1 MIPTGSAPK
10 KFQEQPMDSY
20 ETRKAEAT
28 STAAAQESRP
38 LTVSG
43 LYQGDMML
51 PQPGRFELEL
61 RVDIDPRNLISPV
74 MNRVSGDLFQVTRT
88 NLPGQPPQI
97 SRTYIESWIV
107 DHPLATPSTD
117 HIDVTGPVRYWVG
130 THAATTVALRI
141 SWPGSPPA
149 VSAEVTFTESGGATR
164 KYSCRRISDS
174 FRNVNIEIDVCSSIN
189 QLPLLPSY
197 DTSWHD
203 DHPADLPHR
212 VLTIESAYEEA
223 GVHVTIAADHSVID
237 DSAPQ
242 FADWTTAELHDAMET
257 HFSQISGTWP
267 KWNIWGLMA
276 GTFEDSLV
284 GGIMFDTASA
294 GTGASGSERQGFAVF
309 RKHEWFN
316 NLVTGA
322 PQNQDQAQ
330 AARQFLYTWVHEA
343 GHAYNFLHSW
353 DKGRPDSL
361 SWMNYDWRY
370 EQRNGEKTFWKR
382 FAFRF
387 DDDELIHL
395 RHGNRASV
403 IMGGDPWSSG
413 SHLEAPNLSMTQI
426 EGKAALE
433 LIVRS
438 KDYFDL
444 MEPVIVELRLRNLLS
459 DASVLIDKRL
469 QPEYGGVAIYIQKP
483 DGHVIQYDP
492 VICAVGGPEM
502 LLLAAAGTGEQ
513 GKDRYSREIFLSY
526 GSSSFYFDQPGDYR
540 IRAVYQGPGDVLI
553 PSEAHRIRIGA
564 PVSKE
569 IDRAAQDYFTDD
581 VGLTLYLQGSRSPH
595 LKKGS
600 DVLEDMAT
608 RFKDSPL
615 GAKIAVTLANG
626 VSQPFYRMQD
636 PQSQKMV
643 RTSDADPQRAL
654 AMTESALNVYRND
667 KDKSSNLGYS
677 RVVLRRADYH
687 EEAGSPEKAKQ
698 ELQTLAQ
705 DLTARGANAP
715 IVARY
720 QRRADQ
726 LPDSNGKP
734 PDAAAPQGRGRA
746 AAPKKRPRG
755 SKRAT

>member
-1 MIPTGSAPK
+1 
-10 KFQEQPMDSY
+10 MDSY
-20 ETRKAEAT
+20 ESGKAEAT
-28 STAAAQESRP
+28 SAAAAQASRP

-61 RVDIDPRNLISPV
+61 RMDIDPRNLISPV

-88 NLPGQPPQI
+88 NLPGQAAQI

-107 DHPLATPSTD
+107 DHPVMTPSAD
-117 HIDVTGPVRYWVG
+117 HIDVTGAVRYWVG
-130 THAATTVALRI
+130 THAATTLALRI

-164 KYSCRRISDS
+164 KYSCRRISDA
-174 FRNVNIEIDVCSSIN
+174 FRNVNIEIDVCASVN
-189 QLPLLPSY
+189 QPPLLPSY

-203 DHPADLPHR
+203 DRPADLPHR

-223 GVHVTIAADHSVID
+223 GVHVTIDPDHTVID

-242 FADWTTAELHDAMET
+242 FQNWTTAELHDAMET
-257 HFSQISGTWP
+257 YFSQAGGTWP
-267 KWNIWGLMA
+267 NWQIWGLMA

-294 GTGASGSERQGFAVF
+294 GTGATSERQGFAVF
-309 RKHEWFN
+309 RKHPWFN
-316 NLVTGA
+316 DLAPGT

-413 SHLEAPNLSMTQI
+413 SHLEAPNLSMSQI

-459 DASVLIDKRL
+459 DAAVMIDKRL

-502 LLLAAAGTGEQ
+502 LLLAAAGSGEQ
-513 GKDRYSREIFLSY
+513 GRDRYSREIFLSY

-553 PSEAHRIRIGA
+553 PSDAHRVRIGA

-581 VGLTLYLQGSRSPH
+581 VGLTLYLQGSRSPY
-595 LKKGS
+595 LANGVR
-600 DVLEDMAT
+600 VLEGLSDQ
-608 RFKDSPL
+608 FKDTEL
-615 GAKIAVTLANG
+615 GAKIAMTLANG

-643 RTSDADPQRAL
+643 RTSDADPQQAL
-654 AMTESALNVYRND
+654 TMTESALKLYRND
-667 KDKSSNLGYS
+667 KSKSSNLAYS
-677 RVVLRRADYH
+677 RVVQRRADYH
-687 EEAGSPEKAKQ
+687 EEAGNPGQAKQ

-715 IVARY
+715 TVERY
-720 QRRADQ
+720 RQRANK
-726 LPDSNGKP
+726 LADSNGKQP
-734 PDAAAPQGRGRA
+734 APPQGRGRA
-746 AAPKKRPRG
+746 PRKKRPRAPKRG
-755 SKRAT
+755 S

>member
-1 MIPTGSAPK
+1 
-10 KFQEQPMDSY
+10 MDSY
-20 ETRKAEAT
+20 ETGKAEA
-28 STAAAQESRP
+28 SSAAAAQASRP

-43 LYQGDMML
+43 LYQGEMML

-107 DHPLATPSTD
+107 DRPVVTPSTD
-117 HIDVTGPVRYWVG
+117 HIDVTGTVRFWVG

-149 VSAEVTFTESGGATR
+149 VGAEATFTETGRATR

-174 FRNVNIEIDVCSSIN
+174 FRNVSIEVDVCASIN
-189 QLPLLPSY
+189 TSPLLPNY

-212 VLTIESAYEEA
+212 VLTVESAYEEA
-223 GVHVTIAADHSVID
+223 GVHVTISPDHTVID
-237 DSAPQ
+237 DSAAA
-242 FADWTTAELHDAMET
+242 FRSWTTAELHDAMET
-257 HFSQISGTWP
+257 HFSQIGGTWP
-267 KWNIWGLMA
+267 NWKIWGLMA

-284 GGIMFDTASA
+284 GGIMFDAAAA
-294 GTGASGSERQGFAVF
+294 GTGATGSERQGFAVF
-309 RKHEWFN
+309 RKHEWFDD
-316 NLVTGA
+316 LVTET
-322 PQNQDQAQ
+322 PQNQKQAE

-370 EQRNGEKTFWKR
+370 EQRNGERTFWKR

-395 RHGNRASV
+395 RHGNRAAV

-438 KDYFDL
+438 KGYFDL
-444 MEPVIVELRLRNLLS
+444 MEPVLVELRLRNLLS
-459 DASVLIDKRL
+459 DAAVMIDKRL

-483 DGHVIQYDP
+483 DGQVIQYDP
-492 VICAVGGPEM
+492 VICAVGGSEM
-502 LLLAAAGTGEQ
+502 LSLAAAGTAEQ
-513 GKDRYSREIFLSY
+513 GRDRYSREIFLSY

-569 IDRAAQDYFTDD
+569 IDRKAQDYFTDD

-595 LKKGS
+595 LEKGV
-600 DVLEDMAT
+600 DVLKGLADQY
-608 RFKDSPL
+608 KDTAL

-626 VSQPFYRMQD
+626 VSKPFYRMPD
-636 PQSQKMV
+636 AQSKKMV
-643 RTSDADPQRAL
+643 RTSEADPEQAL
-654 AMTESALNVYRND
+654 KMTESALNVYRND
-667 KDKSSNLGYS
+667 DDKSSNLGYS
-677 RVVLRRADYH
+677 RIVQRRADYH
-687 EEAGSPEKAKQ
+687 EEAGNPGQAKQ
-698 ELQTLAQ
+698 ELETLAQ
-705 DLTARGANAP
+705 DLSARGANAP
-715 IVARY
+715 TVERY

-726 LPDSNGKP
+726 LPDSNGKRP
-734 PDAAAPQGRGRA
+734 AAAPSRVRA
-746 AAPKKRPRG
+746 PAAPRKKRPGKPRG
-755 SKRAT
+755 RST

>member
-1 MIPTGSAPK
+1 
-10 KFQEQPMDSY
+10 MDSY
-20 ETRKAEAT
+20 ETAKAEA
-28 STAAAQESRP
+28 SSAAAAQASRP

-107 DHPLATPSTD
+107 DHPVITPSTD
-117 HIDVTGPVRYWVG
+117 HIDVTGTVRYWVG
-130 THAATTVALRI
+130 THPATAVALRI

-149 VSAEVTFTESGGATR
+149 VGAEVTFTETGGSAR
-164 KYSCRRISDS
+164 KYSCRRISDA
-174 FRNVNIEIDVCSSIN
+174 FRDVNIEIDVCSSVN
-189 QLPLLPSY
+189 TLPLLPNY
-197 DTSWHD
+197 DSSWHD
-203 DHPADLPHR
+203 DRPADLPHR
-212 VLTIESAYEEA
+212 VMTIESIYEEA
-223 GVHVTIAADHSVID
+223 GVRVTIDPTHTVVD
-237 DSAPQ
+237 DSAAQ
-242 FADWTTAELHDAMET
+242 FQSWTTAELHDAMET
-257 HFSQISGTWP
+257 HFSQVGGTWP
-267 KWNIWGLMA
+267 KWQMWGLMA
-276 GTFEDSLV
+276 GAFEDSLV
-284 GGIMFDTASA
+284 GGIMFDTAAAGISSA
-294 GTGASGSERQGFAVF
+294 GSERQGFAVF
-309 RKHEWFN
+309 RTHEWFN
-316 NLVTGA
+316 DLAQEA
-322 PQNQDQAQ
+322 PRNQKQAQ

-343 GHAYNFLHSW
+343 GHAFNFLHAW

-370 EQRNGEKTFWKR
+370 EQRNGENTFWKR

-438 KDYFDL
+438 KGYFDL

-459 DASVLIDKRL
+459 DAAVMIDKRL
-469 QPEYGGVAIYIQKP
+469 QPEYGGLAIYIQKP

-492 VICAVGGPEM
+492 VICAIGGPEM
-502 LLLAAAGTGEQ
+502 LMLAAAGDAEAGR
-513 GKDRYSREIFLSY
+513 DRYSREIFLSY

-595 LKKGS
+595 LAKGVR
-600 DVLEDMAT
+600 VLEGLADQ
-608 RFKDSPL
+608 FKTTEL
-615 GAKIAVTLANG
+615 GAKVAMTLANG
-626 VSQPFYRMQD
+626 ISQPFYRMQD
-636 PQSQKMV
+636 PRSRKMV
-643 RTSDADPQRAL
+643 RTSNADPGQAL
-654 AMTESALNVYRND
+654 AMTESALKLYRND
-667 KDKSSNLGYS
+667 TSKSANLAYS
-677 RVVLRRADYH
+677 RVVQRRADYH
-687 EEAGSPEKAKQ
+687 EEAGNPGQAKQ
-698 ELQTLAQ
+698 ELETLAQ

-715 IVARY
+715 TVEKY
-720 QRRADQ
+720 QRRADA
-726 LPDSNGKP
+726 LPGSDGKP
-734 PDAAAPQGRGRA
+734 PAAPQGRGRA
-746 AAPKKRPRG
+746 AAVKKRPRTP
-755 SKRAT
+755 KRAT